1 MLKAEIDALRK
12 ELDVL
17 IDRGADYGSI
27 YETSVKL
34 DILILKFY
42 AKKGVEGRLRK

>member
-12 ELDVL
+12 ELDDL

-27 YETSVKL
+27 YKASVKL
-34 DILILKFY
+34 DALIARYY
-42 AKKGVEGRLRK
+42 ASKGVKGRFRK

>member
-12 ELDVL
+12 ELDGL

-27 YETSVKL
+27 YEASVRL
-34 DILILKFY
+34 DMLILRYY
-42 AKKGVEGRLRK
+42 ARKGVKGRLHK